1 AVRDNEDAA
10 RALGVDA
17 FRVKLGAIVLS
28 GTFSGLAGVFYAQY
42 YLYLDPAIA
51 YGPAVSIESLLV
63 PIIGGMGTLFGPLL
77 GAVALHSLAEL
88 TRHFIGN
95 LPGISLVLYGILL
108 ILMVLFMP

>member
-1 AVRDNEDAA
+1 
-10 RALGVDA
+10 
-17 FRVKLGAIVLS
+17 S

-108 ILMVLFMP
+108 ILMVLFMPRGLAGFRLGRARNGTGGGHA